1 MLLSDTISPAKTLY
15 YQGGKVLQVLQK
27 EGNMTV
33 GLLYARMQEEQGMS
47 FPMLMLC
54 LDWLYLINA
63 AVISKEGEVRLCS

>member
-47 FPMLMLC
+47 FPMLML
-54 LDWLYLINA
+54 
-63 AVISKEGEVRLCS
+63 RLRPG